1 MPKKRKARLEPLYDL
16 LNEAK
21 AYNYLKRIECINI
34 QFIPA
39 SANGEKTPDL
49 GAYAQGRKVLC
60 EVKTINPSDAEV
72 HRANTG
78 GVGTTKQQLDAGFFR
93 KLKSDLE
100 HAKAQMLV
108 HDPDNV
114 ARRIVYVIV
123 NYDDLLHECGDLY
136 RSDIA
141 QFMANNPISDLE
153 VEFDIKPP
161 FYVTMGV

>member
-1 MPKKRKARLEPLYDL
+1 
-16 LNEAK
+16 
-21 AYNYLKRIECINI
+21 
-34 QFIPA
+34 
-39 SANGEKTPDL
+39 
-49 GAYAQGRKVLC
+49 
-60 EVKTINPSDAEV
+60 
-72 HRANTG
+72 
-78 GVGTTKQQLDAGFFR
+78 
-93 KLKSDLE
+93 
-100 HAKAQMLV
+100 MLV

-123 NYDDLLHECGDLY
+123 NYDDLLQECGDLY